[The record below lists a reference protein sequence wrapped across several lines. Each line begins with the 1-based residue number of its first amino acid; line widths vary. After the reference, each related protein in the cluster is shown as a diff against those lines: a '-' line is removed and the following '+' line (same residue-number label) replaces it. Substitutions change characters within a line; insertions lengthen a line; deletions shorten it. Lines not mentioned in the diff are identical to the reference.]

1 MWSTIVDRDNKF
13 SKIKQGV
20 IHVRYHPEATAGLRP
35 KLRVEGSIGYID
47 IHSTNMA
54 FSKDVFDM
62 TSEILYD
69 LWRREIKA
77 TIKILEP
84 KITRFKFIVHSEER
98 LMEMLGT
105 ENFKLTTD
113 P

>member
-1 MWSTIVDRDNKF
+1 VDRDNTF

-35 KLRVEGSIGYID
+35 TLRVVGDIGFVD

-54 FSKDVFDM
+54 FSKGAFLETANV
-62 TSEILYD
+62 LYD
-69 LWRREIKA
+69 MWYREIKD

-84 KITRFKFIVHSEER
+84 KVSRFKFLRFDECV
-98 LMEMLGT
+98 LVGMLG
-105 ENFKLTTD
+105 EDNFTL
-113 P
+113 